1 MFLIVVLV
9 LVGGVS
15 FVAAC
20 MLRHGSGQKQPIGND
35 PGFSLRSKWT
45 AIGALTTTSLTV
57 AVFIPLLFV
66 AYVAIGLVRHA
77 LGQ

>member
-9 LVGGVS
+9 IVGGVS
-15 FVAAC
+15 FVVA
-20 MLRHGSGQKQPIGND
+20 RTIQHGIRQRQPIGNGHGSSS
-35 PGFSLRSKWT
+35 PSKRT
-45 AIGALTTTSLTV
+45 TIGALTMTSLTV
-57 AVFIPLLFV
+57 AVFVPLLFV